1 MGRYTGPKCRLCR
14 REGVKLFLKG
24 AKCFTEKCPVE
35 KRPYP
40 PGMNRSWGRGS
51 LYQMQLRE
59 KQKAKRIYGIREEQ
73 FKRYVEHAKRKK
85 GITGLFLLEMLE
97 RRLDNV
103 VYRGGFAASRDQAR
117 QLVTH
122 GHFTVN
128 DRSVNIPSYQVS
140 PGDVVKLK
148 EAALSKAGIKTM
160 IEANKEKPRPSWL
173 IREDAQIRVIEKPRI
188 EEEAEQALQ
197 THLIV
202 EFYSR

>member
-24 AKCFTEKCPVE
+24 EKCFTEKCPVE

-40 PGMNRSWGRGS
+40 PGMRRGWGKVSMFG
-51 LYQMQLRE
+51 LQLRE

-73 FKRYVEHAKRKK
+73 FKRYVESAKRHK

-128 DRSVNIPSYQVS
+128 QRSVNIPSYLVR
-140 PGDVVKLK
+140 PGDVIKLK
-148 EAALSKAGIKTM
+148 EAASNKPKMKALV
-160 IEANKEKPRPSWL
+160 EANRGQRVPSWL
-173 IREDAQIRVIEKPRI
+173 AREDAQIKVLDKPRTD
-188 EEEAEQALQ
+188 ELEQQLQ

>member
-1 MGRYTGPKCRLCR
+1 
-14 REGVKLFLKG
+14 
-24 AKCFTEKCPVE
+24 
-35 KRPYP
+35 
-40 PGMNRSWGRGS
+40 
-51 LYQMQLRE
+51 MQLRE

-73 FKRYVEHAKRKK
+73 FKRYVERAKRKK

-122 GHFTVN
+122 GHFLVN
-128 DRSVNIPSYQVS
+128 DLSVNIPSYLVR
-140 PGDVVKLK
+140 PGDVIKLK
-148 EAALSKAGIKTM
+148 EAALGKAGIKAM
-160 IEANKEKPRPSWL
+160 MEANRERPMPSWL
-173 IREDAQIRVIEKPRI
+173 SREDAQLRVLDKPRI

>member
-24 AKCFTEKCPVE
+24 EKCFTEKCPVE

-40 PGMNRSWGRGS
+40 PGMHRGWGKAS
-51 LYQMQLRE
+51 LYSMQLRE

-73 FKRYVEHAKRKK
+73 FKRYVEAAKRKK

-103 VYRGGFAASRDQAR
+103 VYRGGLAASRDQAR

-122 GHFTVN
+122 GHFAVN
-128 DRSVNIPSYQVS
+128 GRSVNIPSYLVR
-140 PGDVVKLK
+140 PGDVIKLK
-148 EAALSKAGIKTM
+148 EAASKVT
-160 IEANKEKPRPSWL
+160 EAKEEKAVPSWL
-173 IREDAQIRVIEKPRI
+173 AREGGQIRVLEKPHL
-188 EEEAEQALQ
+188 EELEQQLQ